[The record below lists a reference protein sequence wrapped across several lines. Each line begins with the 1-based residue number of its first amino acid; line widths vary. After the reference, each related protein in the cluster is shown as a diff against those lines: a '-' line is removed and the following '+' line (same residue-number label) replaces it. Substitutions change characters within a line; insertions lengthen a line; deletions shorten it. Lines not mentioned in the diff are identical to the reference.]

1 MGERCKDDC
10 PSDNTALCVT
20 VDSSENEFHLHLL
33 SEATSAAIC
42 THAAASVVSPC
53 TACMVLA
60 LSASEFNSKENS

>member
-1 MGERCKDDC
+1 MGARCKDDC

-42 THAAASVVSPC
+42 THAASVVSP
-53 TACMVLA
+53 MYHVLFA
-60 LSASEFNSKENS
+60 LRLNSIQKRIHNAD